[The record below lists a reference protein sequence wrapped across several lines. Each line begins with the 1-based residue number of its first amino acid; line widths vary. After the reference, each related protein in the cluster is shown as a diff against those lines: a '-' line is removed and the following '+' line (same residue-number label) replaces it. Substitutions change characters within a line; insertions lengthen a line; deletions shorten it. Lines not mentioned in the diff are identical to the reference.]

1 MNPNPL
7 VAIDQEI
14 ARLENDLTRLRQAR
28 AILAKTEVYPAQT
41 AKPSPP
47 PQKAKAPA
55 KKKGKRAP
63 YGEFKK
69 TLLSFFSN
77 GTPLSNADVREK
89 LSQSS
94 YNGSH
99 DPLHVRTSLKKLAKK
114 GELLAVK
121 DGGNV
126 RYTLPKKSHDSE
138 NT

>member
-14 ARLENDLTRLRQAR
+14 ARLENDLNRLRQAR
-28 AILAKTEVYPAQT
+28 SILAQTEAKQPT
-41 AKPSPP
+41 KPSPP

-69 TLLSFFSN
+69 TLLGFFSS
-77 GTPLSNADVREK
+77 GAPLSNADVREK
-89 LSQSS
+89 LSQSG

-114 GELLAVK
+114 GDLLAVK